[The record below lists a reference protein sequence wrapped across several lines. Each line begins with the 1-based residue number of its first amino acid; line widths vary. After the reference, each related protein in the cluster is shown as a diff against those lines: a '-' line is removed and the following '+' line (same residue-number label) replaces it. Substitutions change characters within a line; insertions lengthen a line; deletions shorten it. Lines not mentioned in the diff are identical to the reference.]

1 MYDTEISNYMLKF
14 VTKVVE
20 RSTCVFV
27 VVQFAMRGRSFSAV
41 VLNLGS
47 PHPQGAQE
55 TFLGGARCRKMVICG
70 HEDLLFFLVF
80 TSFSLG
86 RKMNNF
92 FFRSS
97 LLFGQEN
104 GHLRTCPPY
113 YFFFFRSSLLFEQ
126 EYFFQF

>member
-1 MYDTEISNYMLKF
+1 
-14 VTKVVE
+14 
-20 RSTCVFV
+20 
-27 VVQFAMRGRSFSAV
+27 
-41 VLNLGS
+41 
-47 PHPQGAQE
+47 
-55 TFLGGARCRKMVICG
+55 MVICG

-86 RKMNNF
+86 RKTNNF

-113 YFFFFRSSLLFEQ
+113 YYYFFFGLH
-126 EYFFQF
+126 FFLSRNIFSNSKWGCENWLVMQRGASK